1 MSSGDKGV
9 QGLQYLNYFSYSLKF
24 LLLNVSLFYLKQDK
38 RAFTTQIFPALV
50 FSNEGGFYMSGNRE
64 YKSDVFSMLMQDK
77 ERALQLYNAM
87 NGSSYDNPEDVEIV
101 IHDGGISL
109 SVRNDASFIVDARLS
124 IYEHQSTVCP
134 NMPVRSLIYF
144 SVILSDMLSDKKKGT
159 KKGKNIYGRRLVK
172 IPTPHFVVFYNGEE
186 EQPEVQELKLSD
198 AFEKPT
204 DEPNLELKCKVYNIN
219 DGKNKA
225 IMESC
230 GWLNDYMTFVNK
242 VREYH
247 ADIHNKKIQ
256 CIKQNYFR
264 CQLYMSCILQGK
276 RPVFSDIY
284 SYAPAQ
290 IQYNIARNCTDD
302 KQNKPWYIHI
312 RNLRIRRNKH
322 MPYPWYGN
330 RTDH

>member
-9 QGLQYLNYFSYSLKF
+9 QGLQYLNFFSYSLKF

-87 NGSSYDNPEDVEIV
+87 NGSSYDNPEDVEMV

-144 SVILSDMLSDKKKGT
+144 SVILSDMLSDKKK
-159 KKGKNIYGRRLVK
+159 
-172 IPTPHFVVFYNGEE
+172 
-186 EQPEVQELKLSD
+186 EQ
-198 AFEKPT
+198 
-204 DEPNLELKCKVYNIN
+204 
-219 DGKNKA
+219 
-225 IMESC
+225 
-230 GWLNDYMTFVNK
+230 
-242 VREYH
+242 
-247 ADIHNKKIQ
+247 
-256 CIKQNYFR
+256 
-264 CQLYMSCILQGK
+264 K
-276 RPVFSDIY
+276 R
-284 SYAPAQ
+284 
-290 IQYNIARNCTDD
+290 ARTSMAED
-302 KQNKPWYIHI
+302 W
-312 RNLRIRRNKH
+312 
-322 MPYPWYGN
+322 
-330 RTDH
+330 